1 MPNRCEAYEFG
12 YNQVYNGVGVF
23 VYQYED
29 KLRVVA
35 QQDLGAE
42 RVDMRLLSRKLLE
55 RLYGC
60 EIGQDQINWNL
71 KPD

>member
-1 MPNRCEAYEFG
+1 
-12 YNQVYNGVGVF
+12 
-23 VYQYED
+23 
-29 KLRVVA
+29 VVA